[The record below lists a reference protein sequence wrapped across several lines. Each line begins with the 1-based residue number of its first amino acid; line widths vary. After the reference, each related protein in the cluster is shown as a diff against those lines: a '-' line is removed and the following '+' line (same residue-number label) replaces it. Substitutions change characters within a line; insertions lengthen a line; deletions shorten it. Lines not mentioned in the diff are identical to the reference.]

1 MKFTRS
7 IFKTILPLDNISSEV
22 ICATLDKIGLEVE
35 SFEKLVA
42 PKKVIVGK
50 ILACKK
56 HPDAQKLNV
65 CEVAIGGEEGEYQS
79 LQIVCGAKNAREGI
93 FVAVALEE
101 AVLPQ
106 MTIKR
111 AVLRGVESCGML
123 CSSIE
128 IGFPKINDGIIELD
142 NSLGELIIGK
152 ELLEYDAFNDEV
164 FEISI
169 TPNRGDCMSIIGI
182 ARELSVGL
190 NLEMQPLKM
199 PKTSEN
205 SPGIG
210 RVLQIT
216 TNEKYESSLM
226 YKAIELRSIPTP
238 CCVALFLAYNEALE
252 EDWLSNVLG
261 FATFYSGVILNAYPQ
276 DFCRLED
283 KDGIDKMLLK
293 LKKDELGFESIYYKD
308 RKLSTIGVESF
319 SYKGFKHN
327 KDKEFVVLEASNITP
342 QIIAQKVLEAN
353 IKVDT
358 KIFQRVSRGSNPDL
372 KLGLDVFGSF
382 LNDDRIVFYTDTQE
396 LLKVIKRESITI
408 DILLLSTVIGCVLDK
423 ITIVNIL
430 KSLEFKVELPADENL
445 LIATPPLFRHDVIGF
460 QDIAEEIIRFV
471 GIDNVPSQ
479 PLSFVQNN
487 QINAESEFYHFQRKL
502 SKKAIG
508 VGFNEVVHFVFHN
521 KEMLEKYGFET
532 LEDKLELLNPITQDL
547 NTLRSTLLM
556 GLIQAAVYNKNN
568 GFNAISFA
576 EIGFTY
582 NKKRQENIKMAF
594 LQSGLVCQEHYPKT
608 KGIKADFFA
617 FADRI
622 SCVIGEFTLQAFQS
636 NIKIFHPNQC
646 AKIFRG
652 KKEIGI
658 LAALHPALRESFGLE
673 ETYLC
678 ELDLKSLK
686 DELPKV
692 ERYSKFQKVV
702 RDLSILMPKE
712 IPYYKLKETIQ
723 QLKIPHI
730 LKFYPLDVY
739 RDESLEDQ
747 ISLTIRFE
755 IQSYEKTLE
764 EKDIIEVMERVLAV
778 LKTKH
783 KAELR

>member
-293 LKKDELGFESIYYKD
+293 LKKDELG
-308 RKLSTIGVESF
+308 
-319 SYKGFKHN
+319 
-327 KDKEFVVLEASNITP
+327 LEN
-342 QIIAQKVLEAN
+342 
-353 IKVDT
+353 
-358 KIFQRVSRGSNPDL
+358 
-372 KLGLDVFGSF
+372 
-382 LNDDRIVFYTDTQE
+382 Y
-396 LLKVIKRESITI
+396 
-408 DILLLSTVIGCVLDK
+408 
-423 ITIVNIL
+423 
-430 KSLEFKVELPADENL
+430 LP
-445 LIATPPLFRHDVIGF
+445 
-460 QDIAEEIIRFV
+460 
-471 GIDNVPSQ
+471 
-479 PLSFVQNN
+479 
-487 QINAESEFYHFQRKL
+487 
-502 SKKAIG
+502 
-508 VGFNEVVHFVFHN
+508 
-521 KEMLEKYGFET
+521 
-532 LEDKLELLNPITQDL
+532 
-547 NTLRSTLLM
+547 
-556 GLIQAAVYNKNN
+556 
-568 GFNAISFA
+568 
-576 EIGFTY
+576 
-582 NKKRQENIKMAF
+582 
-594 LQSGLVCQEHYPKT
+594 LV
-608 KGIKADFFA
+608 
-617 FADRI
+617 
-622 SCVIGEFTLQAFQS
+622 
-636 NIKIFHPNQC
+636 
-646 AKIFRG
+646 
-652 KKEIGI
+652 
-658 LAALHPALRESFGLE
+658 
-673 ETYLC
+673 
-678 ELDLKSLK
+678 
-686 DELPKV
+686 
-692 ERYSKFQKVV
+692 
-702 RDLSILMPKE
+702 
-712 IPYYKLKETIQ
+712 
-723 QLKIPHI
+723 
-730 LKFYPLDVY
+730 
-739 RDESLEDQ
+739 
-747 ISLTIRFE
+747 
-755 IQSYEKTLE
+755 
-764 EKDIIEVMERVLAV
+764 
-778 LKTKH
+778 
-783 KAELR
+783 